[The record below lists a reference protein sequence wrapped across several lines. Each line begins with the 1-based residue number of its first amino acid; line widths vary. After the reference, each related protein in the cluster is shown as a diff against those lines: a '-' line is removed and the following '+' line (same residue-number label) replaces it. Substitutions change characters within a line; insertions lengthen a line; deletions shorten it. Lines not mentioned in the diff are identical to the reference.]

1 MRTTFVFL
9 ILPTLESF
17 VQESERF
24 DLDQKAVKKLNRNN
38 LQSHSENHA
47 GQQRAREWWSP
58 LKMWTLILCLV
69 THNDFTVAERS

>member
-1 MRTTFVFL
+1 MFL

-24 DLDQKAVKKLNRNN
+24 DLDQKAVKKSNINN
-38 LQSHSENHA
+38 LQSHHS
-47 GQQRAREWWSP
+47 GQQRERERVVEP
-58 LKMWTLILCLV
+58 LEDVDTDIVLG